1 MSARGAFLT
10 VLASA
15 LFACALPSAAQ
26 DENPTTPGAIPNA
39 GSYQGS
45 IALQQQQ
52 QQQEQAQQQQNLQ
65 MQQRLDQTYRAYAP
79 RGGGGGEATRSG
91 PPPVNWWAKPP
102 LPASRNPLLGHW
114 KQVPSEGYSASQIAG
129 GNADLPLPGMAQA
142 AAGILS
148 AGTAAA
154 CKSIFGTGVVA
165 FEPDSLQWVAPD
177 GHEEILNHVAYRASG
192 GEVVMLSRDPGAIE
206 HLIFGFPNHD
216 HAVVAFFQCSMRRLG
231 ADLQNGGTPG
241 PAAAQNETGQRLLP
255 LQAAPAPS
263 GAANSVLKFM
273 ILEAG
278 PGYSS
283 PLAGAQFWLLAED
296 PAQVL
301 AKPGGVAPPAQR
313 ITTDCQQAVTCKR
326 DFQVLT
332 AKAVATITTDATGK
346 AQAGPLPAGRY
357 YAVGL
362 ATYQGR
368 RVFWLRGI
376 NLVAGVNGLTLDQTD
391 GGALP

>member
-79 RGGGGGEATRSG
+79 
-91 PPPVNWWAKPP
+91 P
-102 LPASRNPLLGHW
+102 
-114 KQVPSEGYSASQIAG
+114 
-129 GNADLPLPGMAQA
+129 
-142 AAGILS
+142 
-148 AGTAAA
+148 
-154 CKSIFGTGVVA
+154 
-165 FEPDSLQWVAPD
+165 
-177 GHEEILNHVAYRASG
+177 
-192 GEVVMLSRDPGAIE
+192 
-206 HLIFGFPNHD
+206 
-216 HAVVAFFQCSMRRLG
+216 
-231 ADLQNGGTPG
+231 
-241 PAAAQNETGQRLLP
+241 
-255 LQAAPAPS
+255 
-263 GAANSVLKFM
+263 
-273 ILEAG
+273 
-278 PGYSS
+278 
-283 PLAGAQFWLLAED
+283 
-296 PAQVL
+296 
-301 AKPGGVAPPAQR
+301 
-313 ITTDCQQAVTCKR
+313 
-326 DFQVLT
+326 